1 MSSVTLYLLGIK
13 LNKLGG
19 CFMGN
24 SPIVN
29 RINSLLAEQGIDKK
43 KFYEDC
49 GITSA
54 SYSLWN
60 TGKTKP
66 RMKNLE
72 IIADYLHVPVSYL
85 LEGKE
90 QKENPAPD
98 WDGLKEIDAI
108 FDQLTP
114 SRQAKLLELARLYL
128 DDQRR
133 NEETQ

>member
-1 MSSVTLYLLGIK
+1 
-13 LNKLGG
+13 
-19 CFMGN
+19 MGN

-29 RINSLLAEQGIDKK
+29 RINSLLAERGIDKK

-60 TGKTKP
+60 TGKTNP

-72 IIADYLHVPVSYL
+72 IIADYLRVPVSYL

-90 QKENPAPD
+90 QKEKPVLQMEN
-98 WDGLKEIDAI
+98 GLKEIDAI
-108 FDQLTP
+108 FEQLTP

>member
-1 MSSVTLYLLGIK
+1 
-13 LNKLGG
+13 
-19 CFMGN
+19 MGN

-29 RINSLLAEQGIDKK
+29 RINSLLAERGIDKK

-72 IIADYLHVPVSYL
+72 TIADYLHVPVSYL

-90 QKENPAPD
+90 QKENPALQMENGFD
-98 WDGLKEIDAI
+98 ADTKELFDIWNSEDEAGRKALIEMARFLKSKRE
-108 FDQLTP
+108 
-114 SRQAKLLELARLYL
+114 K
-128 DDQRR
+128 
-133 NEETQ
+133 

>member
-1 MSSVTLYLLGIK
+1 MGVFYSCASHKYTKETL
-13 LNKLGG
+13 N
-19 CFMGN
+19 
-24 SPIVN
+24 
-29 RINSLLAEQGIDKK
+29 LLAERGIDKK

-60 TGKTKP
+60 TGKTNP

-90 QKENPAPD
+90 QKE
-98 WDGLKEIDAI
+98 KRRKIMEI
-108 FDQLTP
+108 
-114 SRQAKLLELARLYL
+114 
-128 DDQRR
+128 
-133 NEETQ
+133 

>member
-1 MSSVTLYLLGIK
+1 
-13 LNKLGG
+13 
-19 CFMGN
+19 MGN

-29 RINSLLAEQGIDKK
+29 RINSLLAERGIDKK

-72 IIADYLHVPVSYL
+72 IIDKLSNFFNETKYCDDFSKDKL
-85 LEGKE
+85 
-90 QKENPAPD
+90 
-98 WDGLKEIDAI
+98 I
-108 FDQLTP
+108 FSEKDLIHP
-114 SRQAKLLELARLYL
+114 NFSEVKC
-128 DDQRR
+128 D
-133 NEETQ
+133 

>member
-1 MSSVTLYLLGIK
+1 
-13 LNKLGG
+13 
-19 CFMGN
+19 MGN

-29 RINSLLAEQGIDKK
+29 RINSLLAERGIDKK
-43 KFYEDC
+43 KFYDDC

-72 IIADYLHVPVSYL
+72 IIADYLRVPVSYL

-90 QKENPAPD
+90 QKEKPVLQMEN
-98 WDGLKEIDAI
+98 GLKEIDAI
-108 FDQLTP
+108 FEQLTP

-128 DDQRR
+128 ADQRR

>member
-1 MSSVTLYLLGIK
+1 
-13 LNKLGG
+13 
-19 CFMGN
+19 MGN

-29 RINSLLAEQGIDKK
+29 RINSLLAERGIDKK

-60 TGKTKP
+60 TGKTNP

-90 QKENPAPD
+90 QKEKPAPEGEPD
-98 WDGLKEIDAI
+98 KE
-108 FDQLTP
+108 QLLNMVRNSTDMDFLL
-114 SRQAKLLELARLYL
+114 SVLNEVNKKLQE
-128 DDQRR
+128 
-133 NEETQ
+133 NNK

>member
-1 MSSVTLYLLGIK
+1 
-13 LNKLGG
+13 
-19 CFMGN
+19 MGN

-29 RINSLLAEQGIDKK
+29 RINSLLAERGIDKK
-43 KFYEDC
+43 KFYDDC

-90 QKENPAPD
+90 QKEKPAPK
-98 WDGLKEIDAI
+98 WGGLKEVRCLPVVRVFNLPLSAVLSP
-108 FDQLTP
+108 QACGQTRRHGKQTP
-114 SRQAKLLELARLYL
+114 ASAPAHGSG
-128 DDQRR
+128 
-133 NEETQ
+133 

>member
-1 MSSVTLYLLGIK
+1 
-13 LNKLGG
+13 
-19 CFMGN
+19 MGN

-29 RINSLLAEQGIDKK
+29 RINSLLAERGIDKK

-72 IIADYLHVPVSYL
+72 IIADYLRVPVSYL

-90 QKENPAPD
+90 QKEKPAQH

-108 FDQLTP
+108 FEQLTP

-133 NEETQ
+133 NEET

>member
-1 MSSVTLYLLGIK
+1 
-13 LNKLGG
+13 
-19 CFMGN
+19 MGN

-29 RINSLLAEQGIDKK
+29 RINSLLAERGIDKK
-43 KFYEDC
+43 KFYDDC

-72 IIADYLHVPVSYL
+72 TIADYLRVPVSYL

-90 QKENPAPD
+90 QKEKPALQMENGFD
-98 WDGLKEIDAI
+98 ADTKELFDIWNSEDEAGRKALIEMARFLKSKRE
-108 FDQLTP
+108 
-114 SRQAKLLELARLYL
+114 K
-128 DDQRR
+128 
-133 NEETQ
+133 

>member
-1 MSSVTLYLLGIK
+1 
-13 LNKLGG
+13 
-19 CFMGN
+19 MGN

-29 RINSLLAEQGIDKK
+29 RINSLLAERGIDKK

-60 TGKTKP
+60 TGKTKQ

-85 LEGKE
+85 LEGKG
-90 QKENPAPD
+90 QKEKPALQMEN
-98 WDGLKEIDAI
+98 GLKEIDAI
-108 FDQLTP
+108 FEQLTP
-114 SRQAKLLELARLYL
+114 SRQSKLLELARLYL

>member
-1 MSSVTLYLLGIK
+1 
-13 LNKLGG
+13 
-19 CFMGN
+19 MGN

-29 RINSLLAEQGIDKK
+29 RINSLLAENGIDKK
-43 KFYEDC
+43 KFYKDC

-60 TGKTKP
+60 TGKTNP

-72 IIADYLHVPVSYL
+72 TIADYLHVPVSYL

-90 QKENPAPD
+90 QKEKPTSSG
-98 WDGLKEIDAI
+98 DGLSEIESI
-108 FDQLTP
+108 FAQLTP
-114 SRQAKLLELARLYL
+114 SRQAKLIELARLYL
-128 DDQRR
+128 DDQRK